1 MNEPGTA
8 ETPPSPLPG
17 FPENSLMPVRVGT
30 ASWTDKTLIDCGR
43 FYPPDAKTPEKRL
56 RFYASVF
63 PLVEVD
69 SSYYAMP
76 TPTNAQLWA
85 ERTPDTFTMNVKS
98 FRLFTGHQ
106 TSPTVLHKDLQAE
119 LGPLRER
126 RMLYHKDV
134 PPPIRDELWK
144 RFIDALHP
152 LRAAGRL
159 GLVHF
164 QFPPWVR
171 RSAAARAHIAHCVER
186 MAGHDV
192 SIEFR
197 HRSWFED
204 GQVAETLAFERDLG
218 VVHTVA
224 DEPQGFDNSIPAVWE
239 NTHPVYNLVRLH
251 GRNAGTWNVK
261 GATVA
266 SDRFNYDYPDHEL
279 EGLATQ
285 IRQLSLKG
293 TFTHVIFNN
302 NMEDQGQ
309 RNARSLMA
317 ILGA

>member
-1 MNEPGTA
+1 
-8 ETPPSPLPG
+8 
-17 FPENSLMPVRVGT
+17 MPVLIGT

-43 FYPPDAKTPEKRL
+43 FYPPTARTPEARL
-56 RFYASVF
+56 RHYASIF

-76 TPTNAQLWA
+76 TPDNARRWA

-106 TSPTVLHKDLQAE
+106 TSPAVLHKDLQAE
-119 LGPLRER
+119 LGPLRDR
-126 RMLYHKDV
+126 PMLYHRDI
-134 PPPIRDELWK
+134 PPAIRDELWR
-144 RFIDALHP
+144 RFIEALAP
-152 LRAAGRL
+152 LRTAGRL

-171 RSAAARAHIAHCVER
+171 RTPAARAHIAECVAR
-186 MAGHDV
+186 LPGHTLSV
-192 SIEFR
+192 EFR
-197 HRSWFED
+197 HRSWFD
-204 GQVAETLAFERDLG
+204 APHAADTLAFERELG

-224 DEPQGFDNSIPAVWE
+224 DEPQGFDNSIPAVWAG
-239 NTHPVYNLVRLH
+239 THPTHRLVRLH

-266 SDRFNYDYPDHEL
+266 SDRFNYDYPDDEL
-279 EGLATQ
+279 RGLAVQ
-285 IRQLSLKG
+285 IRQLAVDG
-293 TFTHVIFNN
+293 TFTHVVFNN
-302 NMEDQGQ
+302 NLEDQGQ

-317 ILGA
+317 ILHEGP